1 LRVTAGLTADGEPSL
16 LPLSLHSAGRDE
28 VLPARGC
35 LAGPLRADGLSLPVD
50 GRPHRDEVLS
60 ASGGL
65 SVTPRAGQVLTAG
78 HCLGIG
84 LSRLGIGIGRPA
96 HCVVSASASAR

>member
-1 LRVTAGLTADGEPSL
+1 MTAGLTADGEPSL

-50 GRPHRDEVLS
+50 GRP
-60 ASGGL
+60 
-65 SVTPRAGQVLTAG
+65 TATM
-78 HCLGIG
+78 
-84 LSRLGIGIGRPA
+84 S
-96 HCVVSASASAR
+96 